1 MFRAFE
7 WKRRLLGQFVA
18 LSVALAAVAQQDWS
32 KRDAWQRPAE
42 VMDAMGATT
51 GGVVADVGAGTG
63 YFTFHLAQRV
73 GPQGKV
79 YAVDISK
86 VPLENLRNHAEKEGL
101 KQIET
106 IVGRADDPRLPE
118 GTLDAIL
125 VVNAYH
131 EMRSYDAML
140 QGMYRALKPGGK
152 LVLIDR
158 PAEPEKPREDYYK
171 QHRMPEQMERED
183 AVRNGFRFL
192 EKKNDLVDTNKDTW
206 YFLVLEKPRPQKTCS
221 YVPTACDRRPVGTP
235 GMHDPES

>member
-1 MFRAFE
+1 MFRAFGR
-7 WKRRLLGQFVA
+7 KRRFLGQVVA
-18 LSVALAAVAQQDWS
+18 LSIAIAAVAQQDWS

-51 GGVVADVGAGTG
+51 GSVVADVGAGFG

-79 YAVDISK
+79 YAVDINK
-86 VPLENLRNHAEKEGL
+86 VPLENLRSHAEQEGL

-106 IVGRADDPRLPE
+106 IVGLADDPRLPE
-118 GTLDAIL
+118 GAMDAVL

-152 LVLIDR
+152 LVLMDR
-158 PAEPEKPREDYYK
+158 PAEPGKPREEYYK
-171 QHRMPEQMERED
+171 QHRMPEQVERED

-192 EKKNDLVDTNKDTW
+192 EKKDDLVDTNKETW
-206 YFLVLEKPRPQKTCS
+206 YFLVLEKPRPQELVS
-221 YVPTACDRRPVGTP
+221 G
-235 GMHDPES
+235 